1 MNYQEFQL
9 TFQACRVGR
18 RFIGLKLEDTLEISY
33 RVVKMIEK
41 GKEKLAELPRVRF
54 ECLEGSGT
62 LRCNSQLAWGGG
74 GVPPLTEEEI
84 ADSAKIA

>member
-1 MNYQEFQL
+1 
-9 TFQACRVGR
+9 
-18 RFIGLKLEDTLEISY
+18 
-33 RVVKMIEK
+33 MIEK